1 MKQELKGEYAMS
13 NKLIKRAGSVA
24 LATAM
29 TVTMLPTGSLSFA
42 STNVDV
48 DVTQVAATQGSGVNL
63 PLTKNSTPSGICNT
77 SHFDAS
83 YDAKYKYDGNDLGC
97 VYTKDSTTFKVWAPD
112 ASDVTLCRYA
122 TGSDGEA
129 GAKSLG
135 ETKMTKE
142 NGVWSV
148 TIDGDIVNTYY
159 TFKVTNNG
167 KTEETVDI
175 YAKALGVNGKRAMVV
190 DLDST
195 NPANWDKDYKRE
207 PQQLSDMVTWE
218 IDVNDFS
225 EYGTGAGFSEKNK
238 GKYLAFTEDGTKLS
252 GTDYDTGIAYLK
264 KLGVTHVQILPIYDF
279 GSVDETKPIA
289 DENYNW
295 GYDPANFNAPE
306 GSYSTNPY
314 DGNVRINELK
324 QMIQALHDA
333 GIKVIMDVVYNHT
346 FVPDKPQDFMAYSP
360 YDKFVPGY
368 YYRTYAN
375 GKKTDGSGCGNS
387 VRTEAYMANKFIR
400 ESMLYWADEYN
411 LDGFRL
417 DLMGLYD
424 NNTMKDIRADM
435 DKNFGTDTI
444 LIYGE
449 GWTGNDDLFNYTA
462 AKGDEG
468 LNAEAKNRAG
478 KWSAQELA
486 DAHIGF
492 FNDTG
497 RDCIHGLANGEGEER
512 KEIGMLQ
519 QNIAS
524 TPTNGQKYPL
534 GIFGMIQGA
543 TGKSKGEYGHWR
555 AYFAGNSNQ
564 TVTYDSCHDNK
575 TLWDKLA
582 ETISD
587 ENMRVKL
594 NKMDAGLLLTSHGG
608 AFLHAGEEICRSKN
622 GTENSYNKGTTINKI
637 DWSNVKKYNDS
648 FEYFKGMIGVRKA
661 FSGFRNEYT
670 TKGSVIPENDPN
682 GGFREVGNSN
692 LTNINNFTSCSGSNI
707 HSIGYYLS
715 NNVSGEWNQV
725 AVLINNDNADKTA
738 TLSASDGSTAW
749 VLVSNGSKASV
760 KGVETVNSN
769 SIKVPGKSVVV
780 AVPKKTFDANPDV
793 GKEKTS
799 ITLKTSE
806 TSIETTPGQA
816 VSFTATA
823 TGAEKITL
831 SAANLP
837 EGAKFDAATG
847 KFTWDKAVA
856 GTYSVSITA
865 TDGTNKTSKTVTIKV
880 VSATTGLSDLIA
892 TVEAAKLKE
901 ADYETESWKA
911 LQTALTNA
919 KAVVAKSDAT
929 DAEISTAKNALQKAY
944 DALVAQKKAKD
955 ALTEAVSKAG
965 TTIVEAKANTANT
978 AEILADASEVL
989 QAAEALL
996 KTGGTAVAYQA
1007 AIDNLDDSVKSLA
1020 TGSGKGSITV
1030 SSAPFSEVYAYAW
1043 TEVSGKANELL
1054 GAWPGKAMTKNADGT
1069 YSISTDGVIDGDAK
1083 FNLIINAGK
1092 SAGKQTDTM
1101 SDVSGVVTVK
1111 LDSNSSGK
1119 DTNGNDLYKATKE
1132 CKAAG
1137 SAEAPAVFNDGLK
1150 AALTNAES
1158 YKAEDYTKETYAK
1171 LTEAVAAAKA
1181 VAENK
1186 SATQLEINKA
1196 ARTVRAAYVA
1206 LVAVVK
1212 EEPVSTAA
1220 PTATPDANAPTAAP
1234 GEITPTPTTSGTA
1247 TPEPTVAPISS
1258 LKIADVLVSPEKKV
1272 TVGKK
1277 VTVYTSV
1284 TGATGTAKY
1293 KYNVYLGSATTPT
1306 YTSEYSAKDEYSF
1319 TPKKVGT
1326 YTIEVL
1332 ATDDTGVTQSK
1343 KVSYKVVAKA
1353 LSVKVTAKGL
1363 KVKKN
1368 TKISVTVSGGVKS
1381 YKYKYVIKNAKG
1393 KKVKSKA
1400 YSSSK
1405 TLTWKATEKGKYKIT
1420 VTVKDAQKKTK
1431 TVTKTVTV
1439 K

>member
-63 PLTKNSTPSGICNT
+63 PLKRAVNT
-77 SHFDAS
+77 SGGYNKQYNSSFDQS
-83 YDAKYKYDGNDLGC
+83 NKYDGDDLGC
-97 VYTKDSTTFKVWAPD
+97 VYTKDATTFKVWSPT
-112 ASDVTLCRYA
+112 ASKVVLCRYT
-122 TGSDGEA
+122 TGSDSEA
-129 GAKSLG
+129 GAKKI
-135 ETKMTKE
+135 EEVDMTKS
-142 NGVWSV
+142 GAVWAT
-148 TIDGDIVNTYY
+148 TIKGDIVNTYY

-167 KTEETVDI
+167 NTTESADI
-175 YAKALGVNGKRAMVV
+175 YAKAVGVNGKRAMVV

-195 NPANWDKDYKRE
+195 DPANWDKDYKRE
-207 PQQLSDMVTWE
+207 TQQLSDMVTWE
-218 IDVNDFS
+218 IHVNDFS

-346 FVPDKPQDFMAYSP
+346 YNPEKKKDYMTFSP
-360 YDKFVPGY
+360 YDNFVPNY
-368 YYRTYAN
+368 YYRTNSN
-375 GKKTDGSGCGNS
+375 GVQTGGSGCGNE

-424 NNTMKDIRADM
+424 NQIMKDIRYDM
-435 DKNFGTDTI
+435 DATFGKNTM

-449 GWTGNDDLFNYTA
+449 GWTGDGSSDSTH
-462 AKGDEG
+462 
-468 LNAEAKNRAG
+468 AG

-486 DAHIGF
+486 SSNIGF

-497 RDCIHGLANGEGEER
+497 RDSLHGEANPSHEG
-512 KEIGMLQ
+512 KTGLLQ
-519 QNIAS
+519 QNLDGIPS
-524 TPTNGQKYPL
+524 DTDGQKYPL

-543 TGKSKGEYGHWR
+543 AGKSVDKYGENDYGHWR

-575 TLWDKLA
+575 TLWDKMA
-582 ETISD
+582 ETVKNND
-587 ENMRVKL
+587 ALLTKL
-594 NKMDAGLLLTSHGG
+594 NMMDGAIVLTSHGG
-608 AFLHAGEEICRSKN
+608 SFLHAGEEFCRTKN
-622 GTENSYNKGTTINKI
+622 NDADSYSSGPDVNKL
-637 DWSNVKKYNDS
+637 DWNRVKNYS
-648 FEYFKGMIGVRKA
+648 QSVEFFQGMIGVRKA

-670 TKGSVIPENDPN
+670 TKGSVIPGNDPN

-692 LTNINNFTSCSGSNI
+692 LTNIDSFTNCSNYNI

-799 ITLKTSE
+799 ITLKTTQ

-919 KAVVAKSDAT
+919 KSVVAKSDAT

-996 KTGGTAVAYQA
+996 KTGGTAVAYQV

-1043 TEVSGKANELL
+1043 TVVSGKTNELL

-1234 GEITPTPTTSGTA
+1234 DEITPTPTTSVTT

-1284 TGATGTAKY
+1284 TGTTGTAKY
-1293 KYNVYLGSATTPT
+1293 KYNVYLGNATTPT
-1306 YTSEYSAKDEYSF
+1306 YTSEYSAKNEYSF

-1353 LSVKVTAKGL
+1353 LSVKFTTKGL

>member
-1 MKQELKGEYAMS
+1 
-13 NKLIKRAGSVA
+13 
-24 LATAM
+24 
-29 TVTMLPTGSLSFA
+29 
-42 STNVDV
+42 
-48 DVTQVAATQGSGVNL
+48 
-63 PLTKNSTPSGICNT
+63 
-77 SHFDAS
+77 
-83 YDAKYKYDGNDLGC
+83 
-97 VYTKDSTTFKVWAPD
+97 
-112 ASDVTLCRYA
+112 
-122 TGSDGEA
+122 
-129 GAKSLG
+129 
-135 ETKMTKE
+135 
-142 NGVWSV
+142 
-148 TIDGDIVNTYY
+148 
-159 TFKVTNNG
+159 
-167 KTEETVDI
+167 
-175 YAKALGVNGKRAMVV
+175 
-190 DLDST
+190 
-195 NPANWDKDYKRE
+195 
-207 PQQLSDMVTWE
+207 
-218 IDVNDFS
+218 
-225 EYGTGAGFSEKNK
+225 
-238 GKYLAFTEDGTKLS
+238 
-252 GTDYDTGIAYLK
+252 
-264 KLGVTHVQILPIYDF
+264 
-279 GSVDETKPIA
+279 
-289 DENYNW
+289 
-295 GYDPANFNAPE
+295 
-306 GSYSTNPY
+306 
-314 DGNVRINELK
+314 
-324 QMIQALHDA
+324 
-333 GIKVIMDVVYNHT
+333 
-346 FVPDKPQDFMAYSP
+346 
-360 YDKFVPGY
+360 
-368 YYRTYAN
+368 
-375 GKKTDGSGCGNS
+375 
-387 VRTEAYMANKFIR
+387 
-400 ESMLYWADEYN
+400 
-411 LDGFRL
+411 
-417 DLMGLYD
+417 
-424 NNTMKDIRADM
+424 
-435 DKNFGTDTI
+435 
-444 LIYGE
+444 
-449 GWTGNDDLFNYTA
+449 
-462 AKGDEG
+462 
-468 LNAEAKNRAG
+468 
-478 KWSAQELA
+478 
-486 DAHIGF
+486 
-492 FNDTG
+492 
-497 RDCIHGLANGEGEER
+497 
-512 KEIGMLQ
+512 
-519 QNIAS
+519 
-524 TPTNGQKYPL
+524 
-534 GIFGMIQGA
+534 
-543 TGKSKGEYGHWR
+543 
-555 AYFAGNSNQ
+555 
-564 TVTYDSCHDNK
+564 
-575 TLWDKLA
+575 
-582 ETISD
+582 
-587 ENMRVKL
+587 
-594 NKMDAGLLLTSHGG
+594 
-608 AFLHAGEEICRSKN
+608 
-622 GTENSYNKGTTINKI
+622 
-637 DWSNVKKYNDS
+637 
-648 FEYFKGMIGVRKA
+648 
-661 FSGFRNEYT
+661 
-670 TKGSVIPENDPN
+670 
-682 GGFREVGNSN
+682 
-692 LTNINNFTSCSGSNI
+692 
-707 HSIGYYLS
+707 
-715 NNVSGEWNQV
+715 
-725 AVLINNDNADKTA
+725 
-738 TLSASDGSTAW
+738 
-749 VLVSNGSKASV
+749 
-760 KGVETVNSN
+760 
-769 SIKVPGKSVVV
+769 
-780 AVPKKTFDANPDV
+780 
-793 GKEKTS
+793 
-799 ITLKTSE
+799 
-806 TSIETTPGQA
+806 
-816 VSFTATA
+816 
-823 TGAEKITL
+823 
-831 SAANLP
+831 
-837 EGAKFDAATG
+837 
-847 KFTWDKAVA
+847 
-856 GTYSVSITA
+856 
-865 TDGTNKTSKTVTIKV
+865 
-880 VSATTGLSDLIA
+880 LIA

-901 ADYETESWKA
+901 ADYEAESWKA

-1007 AIDNLDDSVKSLA
+1007 AIDNLADSVKSLA

-1043 TEVSGKANELL
+1043 TEVSGKPNELL